1 MRKLIIFIAMSIAFV
16 FTSTELFAQ
25 DTKGA
30 SAEYMELDAVP
41 TFKGGSLQSF
51 VNWVS
56 RRVEYPL
63 AAMNEGISG
72 TVRVRFVIDVDGRVK
87 EAYVVDGVHYLL
99 DAEVIRVVK
108 KSPKWTPGIKDGKPV
123 RVSYVLPISFKMR

>member
-1 MRKLIIFIAMSIAFV
+1 MKKLIIFIAMSIAFV
-16 FTSTELFAQ
+16 FTSTKLFAQ
-25 DTKGA
+25 DTRGA
-30 SAEYMELDAVP
+30 SAEYMQLDAFP

-51 VNWVS
+51 VSWVS

-72 TVRVRFVIDVDGRVK
+72 TVRVRFVIDVDGRVN

-123 RVSYVLPISFKMR
+123 RVSYVLPIVFKMR